1 MKQLFLNRERIACMF
16 LCVCARAV
24 CVCNL
29 SLFVRKAFL
38 PPHRSGSPL
47 SAVLT
52 HLFHFACIA
61 LAPSPSS
68 LLLRSLAFFPLC
80 HLPHPSPRL
89 VSPLLLRLLF
99 SPKKKSNVTVLSR
112 SSLGFLVVRWPSPP
126 GVESEKPSCVKFTT
140 GRMIFSKHLAS
151 PSPLL
156 SHTPSHLFITLLS
169 FYSISNTS
177 PTLQPCRSHWP
188 LQCIL
193 SVVFNLRGLWLVTL
207 FFSCLQLL
215 VIFVSNYSM
224 KLLH

>member
-126 GVESEKPSCVKFTT
+126 PWRRVGKAILREIYHRSNDFLQTSRIAFPPAESHPLSPIYNSPF
-140 GRMIFSKHLAS
+140 ILFHFQYFSHSAAL
-151 PSPLL
+151 
-156 SHTPSHLFITLLS
+156 
-169 FYSISNTS
+169 
-177 PTLQPCRSHWP
+177 
-188 LQCIL
+188 
-193 SVVFNLRGLWLVTL
+193 
-207 FFSCLQLL
+207 
-215 VIFVSNYSM
+215 
-224 KLLH
+224 